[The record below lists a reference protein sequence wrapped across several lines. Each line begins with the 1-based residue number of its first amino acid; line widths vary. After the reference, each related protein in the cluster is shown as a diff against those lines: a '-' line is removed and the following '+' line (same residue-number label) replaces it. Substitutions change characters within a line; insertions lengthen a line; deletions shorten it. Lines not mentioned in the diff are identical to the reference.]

1 MRSRVVTTL
10 RLPEKAL
17 RALEPVGPV
26 AGPAGWETA
35 LGEAEALISLLTLR
49 VDAGLLDRAPRLR
62 VVANAVVGYDNV
74 DLAECARRGIAVTNT
89 PDVLTDATAD
99 LTLALMLATVRRLPQ
114 AERSLRAGEFRGWGF
129 WDHLGGEVSGATLG
143 ILGMGRIGR
152 AVARRAVAFGM
163 QVIYDS
169 RTPLSPTLEAEIGVV
184 RVPRPA
190 LLTSCDILSL
200 HAPATPETR
209 HMIDEAA
216 LRAMKP
222 GSYLVNT
229 SRGALL
235 DEAALARALRDG
247 HIAGAGLDV
256 YEREPDIH
264 PDLLEMGNV
273 VLLPHIGSATR
284 ATRERMACLAAE
296 NVLAVLTGRRPPT
309 PVRLP
314 PSEEP

>member
-1 MRSRVVTTL
+1 MTARVVTTL
-10 RLPEKAL
+10 PLPEEAL
-17 RALEPVGPV
+17 RALGPVGPV
-26 AGPAGWETA
+26 AGPAGWEA
-35 LGEAEALISLLTLR
+35 ELAEAEALISLLTVR
-49 VDAGLLDRAPRLR
+49 VDARLLDRAPRLR

-74 DLAECARRGIAVTNT
+74 DVAECAGRGITVTNT

-129 WDHLGGEVSGATLG
+129 WDYLGGEVSGATLG

-163 QVIYDS
+163 RVIYDS
-169 RTPLSPTLEAEIGVV
+169 RTPLSPALEAELGVV
-184 RVPRPA
+184 RVPRPE
-190 LLTSCDILSL
+190 LLSTCEILSL
-200 HAPATPETR
+200 HAPATLETR

-229 SRGALL
+229 SRGALI

-247 HIAGAGLDV
+247 HLAGAGLDV
-256 YEREPDIH
+256 YEREPEIH
-264 PDLLEMGNV
+264 PDLLEMDNV

-296 NVLAVLTGRRPPT
+296 NVRAVLTGRPPPT
-309 PVRLP
+309 PVRP
-314 PSEEP
+314 PSPEEP